1 MANLVECR
9 NLRLGYGAHL
19 LAPCP
24 DFTVGAGDFLG
35 IVGPN
40 GAGKTTLLKVMAG
53 LLEPLSGTVALAAGL
68 RHGGIGYLPQQ
79 SPLQKDFPA
88 SVREVVLSG
97 CQTTRGL
104 RPFYTRTERWLADR
118 AMVRFGV
125 APLARRCY
133 RELSGGQ
140 RQRVLLARAIAAPHS
155 LLLLDEPTSG
165 LDPQAATE
173 LYRGL
178 ADIAKDGI
186 AIAMVT
192 HDLPPVERLATHILR
207 LGPDASFER
216 NPRHD

>member
-1 MANLVECR
+1 MNLLEGR
-9 NLRLGYGAHL
+9 NLRLGYGTRL

-24 DFTVGAGDFLG
+24 DFAVGAGDFLG

-40 GAGKTTLLKVMAG
+40 GTGKTTLLKGLAG
-53 LLEPLSGTVALAAGL
+53 LLEPLEGTVTFAAGL
-68 RHGGIGYLPQQ
+68 RHGGVGYLPQQ

-97 CQTTRGL
+97 CQASRGL
-104 RPFYTRTERWLADR
+104 RPFYTRTERRLADR

-125 APLARRCY
+125 APLARCCY

-155 LLLLDEPTSG
+155 LLLLDEPTTG
-165 LDPQAATE
+165 LDPAATE
-173 LYRGL
+173 ALHEIL
-178 ADIAKDGI
+178 ASISRAGV
-186 AIAMVT
+186 AIVMVT

-207 LGPDASFER
+207 LGPDPAFER
-216 NPRHD
+216 CARHA